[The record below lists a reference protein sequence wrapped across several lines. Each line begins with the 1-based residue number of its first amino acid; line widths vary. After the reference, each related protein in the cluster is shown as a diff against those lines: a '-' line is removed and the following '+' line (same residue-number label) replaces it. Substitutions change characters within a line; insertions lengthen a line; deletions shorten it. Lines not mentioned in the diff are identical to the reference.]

1 MIEAGIADY
10 EVLGWFAVIGP
21 KGLPAD
27 VVAKLTKAVEAA
39 KTSKGFTDSAVAAGY
54 TIDTGNAK
62 DLEKQINSEYK
73 MWEGVVTKGKIYPD

>member
-1 MIEAGIADY
+1 
-10 EVLGWFAVIGP
+10 
-21 KGLPAD
+21 
-27 VVAKLTKAVEAA
+27 
-39 KTSKGFTDSAVAAGY
+39 VAAGY